1 MVPLDD
7 FKHHVTMAHTRGY
20 KGDGSGTDENGKGDE
35 SGNKGGSGTISEVDR
50 AKIDSWKYTPS
61 DELYLKYKEVFD
73 NPKYY
78 NQTTGEINW
87 PANDGFLS
95 SSK

>member
-1 MVPLDD
+1 MELLGKTWRFRLD
-7 FKHHVTMAHTRGY
+7 V
-20 KGDGSGTDENGKGDE
+20 
-35 SGNKGGSGTISEVDR
+35 KGGSGTISEVDR

-95 SSK
+95 SPTDEVLQVGTRIDR